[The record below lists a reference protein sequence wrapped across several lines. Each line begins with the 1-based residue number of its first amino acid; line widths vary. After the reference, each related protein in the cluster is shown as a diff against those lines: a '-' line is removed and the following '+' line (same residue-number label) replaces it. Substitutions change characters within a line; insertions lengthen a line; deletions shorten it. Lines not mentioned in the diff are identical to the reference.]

1 MQLTQRS
8 DILAEIDLP
17 RVGLEKRDYFP
28 YPDGYVPS
36 EGAGPSNQVQLTS
49 YDEIMRSYSFQ
60 LHIRGI
66 LNQAQQSLYAPG
78 RLLPH
83 TCCIEML
90 MR

>member
-36 EGAGPSNQVQLTS
+36 EGAPPSQVQQTT
-49 YDEIMRSYSFQ
+49 YGEIMQSYSSQ

-66 LNQAQQSLYAPG
+66 LNQAQYSLYAPG
-78 RLLPH
+78 MSPLP
-83 TCCIEML
+83 TVYSL
-90 MR
+90 Y